1 MTKCPVCGSESQ
13 NNEEICKNCGSKLP
27 KKKTEKTVVEQKD
40 TKFCPKC
47 GAEISKTANAC
58 PKCGAEISKTA
69 NACPKCGAKSQSNVT
84 QQEQKSPFI
93 AGILSLIIFGIGQ
106 FYNGQPRKGALL
118 FIGGYFI
125 SIILIYFF
133 GYLTYIII
141 ALFSAYDAY
150 TTAEAI
156 NRGETPEDT
165 FNLKEKLDRL

>member
-58 PKCGAEISKTA
+58 PKCGA
-69 NACPKCGAKSQSNVT
+69 KSQSNVT

-106 FYNGQPRKGALL
+106 FYNGQSRKGALL

-156 NRGETPEDT
+156 NHGETPEDT
-165 FNLKEKLDRL
+165 FNLKEKLDGL

>member
-1 MTKCPVCGSESQ
+1 MRNKKMTKCPVCGSESQ

-47 GAEISKTANAC
+47 GAEISKTV
-58 PKCGAEISKTA
+58 

-165 FNLKEKLDRL
+165 FNLKEKLDGL

>member
-58 PKCGAEISKTA
+58 PKCGA
-69 NACPKCGAKSQSNVT
+69 KSQSNIT

-165 FNLKEKLDRL
+165 FNLKEKLDGL

>member
-1 MTKCPVCGSESQ
+1 MTKCPACGSESQ
-13 NNEEICKNCGSKLP
+13 DNEEICKNCGSKLP
-27 KKKTEKTVVEQKD
+27 KKKTETATVEQKD

-58 PKCGAEISKTA
+58 PKCGA
-69 NACPKCGAKSQSNVT
+69 KSQSNVI

-133 GYLTYIII
+133 GYITYIII

-150 TTAEAI
+150 KTAEAI

-165 FNLKEKLDRL
+165 FNLKEKLDGL

>member
-47 GAEISKTANAC
+47 GAEISKTVNAC
-58 PKCGAEISKTA
+58 PKCS
-69 NACPKCGAKSQSNVT
+69 AKSQSNVT

-165 FNLKEKLDRL
+165 FNLKEKLDGL

>member
-58 PKCGAEISKTA
+58 PKCGA
-69 NACPKCGAKSQSNVT
+69 KSQSTVT

-165 FNLKEKLDRL
+165 FNLKEKLDGL

>member
-47 GAEISKTANAC
+47 GAEISKTV
-58 PKCGAEISKTA
+58 

-165 FNLKEKLDRL
+165 FNLKEKLDGL

>member
-1 MTKCPVCGSESQ
+1 MTKCSVCGSESQ

-58 PKCGAEISKTA
+58 PKCGA
-69 NACPKCGAKSQSNVT
+69 KSQSNVI

-165 FNLKEKLDRL
+165 FNLKEKLDGL

>member
-47 GAEISKTANAC
+47 GAEISKTV
-58 PKCGAEISKTA
+58 

-141 ALFSAYDAY
+141 VLFSAYDAY

-165 FNLKEKLDRL
+165 FNLKEKLDGL

>member
-13 NNEEICKNCGSKLP
+13 DNEEICKNCGSKLP

-40 TKFCPKC
+40 TKF
-47 GAEISKTANAC
+47 C

-133 GYLTYIII
+133 GYITYIII

-150 TTAEAI
+150 KTAEAI
-156 NRGETPEDT
+156 NRDETPEDT
-165 FNLKEKLDRL
+165 FNLKEKLDGL

>member
-58 PKCGAEISKTA
+58 PKCGA
-69 NACPKCGAKSQSNVT
+69 KSQSNVT

-106 FYNGQPRKGALL
+106 FYNGQPRKEALL

-165 FNLKEKLDRL
+165 FNLKEKLDGL

>member
-1 MTKCPVCGSESQ
+1 MEVNPKTTKKFV
-13 NNEEICKNCGSKLP
+13 INCGSKLP

-40 TKFCPKC
+40 TKF
-47 GAEISKTANAC
+47 C

-165 FNLKEKLDRL
+165 FNLKEKLDGL

>member
-13 NNEEICKNCGSKLP
+13 NNEEICKNCGTKLP

-47 GAEISKTANAC
+47 GAEISKTV
-58 PKCGAEISKTA
+58 

-165 FNLKEKLDRL
+165 FNLKEKLDGL

>member
-40 TKFCPKC
+40 TKF
-47 GAEISKTANAC
+47 C

-125 SIILIYFF
+125 SIILSYFF

-165 FNLKEKLDRL
+165 FNLKEKLDGL